1 MAARALPAVRS
12 HWRRSRLRPAIVI
25 VTGSV
30 AVAARS
36 IAMRFADEG
45 ATAIIVDVN
54 EQNMAT
60 AVAEI
65 EARGGKAQGYRID
78 VTDQHALRDFM
89 EELVGT
95 RGRIDILVNNA
106 GITRYRAFGAVGPE
120 DWDAVLGL
128 DLKAVFF
135 CAQAASTHMVRQQY
149 GKIVNISSSL
159 GTGTTPHVG
168 SLSAGAAAPYA
179 SAKAAVIQ
187 LTQILARELGPSGI
201 NVNCVAPGF
210 FLTPLTG
217 AARNPQEVEEH
228 IRVRTEAAV
237 LKRPGKLEELANA
250 VLFLASDESSF
261 ITGETIRVDGGR
273 TDRM

>member
-1 MAARALPAVRS
+1 MRLKNKIAV
-12 HWRRSRLRPAIVI
+12 
-25 VTGSV
+25 VTGSGSGLGK
-30 AVAARS
+30 S
-36 IAMRFADEG
+36 IALRFAEEG
-45 ATAIIVDVN
+45 ATAIVVDVN
-54 EQNMAT
+54 EQNMAAT
-60 AVAEI
+60 VVEI
-65 EARGGKAQGYRID
+65 EARGGKGQGYRVD
-78 VTDQHALRDFM
+78 VTDQRALRDFM

-95 RGRIDILVNNA
+95 HGRIDILVNNA

-120 DWDAVLGL
+120 DWDAVLGV
-128 DLKAVFF
+128 DLKGVFF
-135 CAQAASTHMVRQQY
+135 CAQAASTYMLRQQY

-217 AARNPQEVEEH
+217 AMRNPHEVEEH
-228 IRVRTEAAV
+228 IRVRTETAV